1 MRIPGLKTLKKSA
14 LRVRKRFKNGVLILG
29 YHRVAALS
37 YDPYRLS
44 VAPDVFAEQLE
55 LLTRTANILRLS
67 EMLAH
72 LQARSMPRRSVV
84 VTFDDGYLD
93 NLTHA
98 LPVLERCQAP
108 ATVFVIAG
116 TLGQELWWDKLA
128 RLVADADLES
138 LIGYFSLDRF
148 AFRRSEK
155 SGMYA
160 ANGAGMREARQRLLD
175 QLYTHL
181 SLVDCIQREE
191 FLQDL
196 ESDLGIVRN
205 QNYSD
210 RMMTGDEL
218 RQLSTSGL
226 VEIGSHS
233 LTHPQLSNLPEAELN
248 REIEYSKACLEGML
262 DKEVS
267 AFSYPFGM
275 ASPPVRTRVA
285 GAGYDCACA
294 SHNDLVWEG
303 SSLYHLPRVWV
314 PNQGGAGFT
323 RWLERWLAD

>member
-1 MRIPGLKTLKKSA
+1 MRIPGLKTLKKSV

-72 LQARSMPRRSVV
+72 LQSGSMPRRSVV
-84 VTFDDGYLD
+84 VTFDDGYRD

-116 TLGQELWWDKLA
+116 ALGQELWWDRLA
-128 RLVADADLES
+128 RLVADVDLES
-138 LIGYFSLDRF
+138 LVGYFSPARF
-148 AFRRSEK
+148 VFRRSEK

-160 ANGAGMREARQRLLD
+160 ANGAGLQEGRQRLLD

-181 SLVDCIQREE
+181 SPVDRIQREE

-205 QNYSD
+205 QNQSD

-218 RQLSTSGL
+218 RQLSASGL

-233 LTHPQLSNLPEAELN
+233 LTHPQLTKLPEAELL
-248 REIEYSKACLEGML
+248 REIDHSKSCLEGVL
-262 DKEVS
+262 EKKVS

-275 ASPPVRTRVA
+275 TSPSVRARA
-285 GAGYDCACA
+285 AEAGYACACA
-294 SHNDLVWEG
+294 SHNDLVWKG